1 MNIRNSYFKL
11 LALSS
16 FNNFFIVDSLFQ
28 RLTRK
33 LFSIFPENQLY
44 TKDASK
50 NWKLNGS
57 DGGYYLATKEPSAN
71 VVLLDYISTEKWQG
85 IVDFDDHLDD
95 ISKWAILLLLVS
107 QPISLSVCTYLILLI
122 VTIRSWLVFRFW
134 HDMQRL
140 AEPWTLQVDWPCRQQ
155 FCH

>member
-95 ISKWAILLLLVS
+95 ISK
-107 QPISLSVCTYLILLI
+107 
-122 VTIRSWLVFRFW
+122 
-134 HDMQRL
+134 
-140 AEPWTLQVDWPCRQQ
+140 
-155 FCH
+155 